1 MMGIGVLSVALI
13 VGVGADRLR
22 IPYIVALL
30 VVSLPLSP
38 FGSEQDFVHSFLLL
52 LLPALIFEAAWNF
65 HAKGLRDAW
74 PAVLFLA
81 APSVLVT
88 MFIVAGGLAFSHQLP
103 FLPGLLL
110 GAIVAPTDPIAVIAA
125 FKVLKV
131 PQRLAVTVEGESL
144 FNDGVGVVLYGAL
157 AVAVATGTRVDP
169 IQLTGNVVLVSLG
182 GAAIGAVIAALA
194 YGVARFAF
202 ERDLHVIATLISA
215 YGAYLAAEHFHVSG
229 IFAALVA
236 GIAYRLLQ
244 DRFGARDDVVEQVDS
259 FWGIASFFANTFVFL
274 MVGTRIELGRII
286 QAPTVVLSTIGL
298 VVLARLLV
306 VYGMLP
312 FLGVKRRAWQHV
324 VMISGIRGGVSIALV
339 LSLAV
344 GSPYR
349 DTIIDAVYG
358 VVAATILVQGT
369 ALGFVLKRLKLA
381 DDTRASA

>member
-1 MMGIGVLSVALI
+1 VDVEHGLLLGIATLSVALI

-30 VVSLPLSP
+30 IVSLPLSP

-65 HAKGLRDAW
+65 HARGLRDAW

-81 APSVLVT
+81 VPSVLVT
-88 MFIVAGGLAFSHQLP
+88 MFVVAGGLALTHQLP
-103 FLPGLLL
+103 LLPGLLL

-157 AVAVATGTRVDP
+157 AVAVATGSPPDP
-169 IQLTGNVVLVSLG
+169 LRLTGDVVLVSLG

-194 YGVARFAF
+194 FGVARFAF
-202 ERDLHVIATLISA
+202 ERDLHVIATLIAA
-215 YGAYLAAEHFHVSG
+215 YGAYLAAEHLHVSG

-244 DRFGARDDVVEQVDS
+244 DRFGRTGVEEQVDS

-274 MVGTRIELGRII
+274 MVGARIELGRIA
-286 QAPTVVLSTIGL
+286 QAPQVVLLTIGL
-298 VVLARLLV
+298 VVLARVLV

-312 FLGVKRRAWQHV
+312 LLGIRQRAWQHV

-349 DTIIDAVYG
+349 DTIIQAVYG

-369 ALGFVLKRLKLA
+369 ALGFVLKRLKL
-381 DDTRASA
+381 